1 MIQHSRDT
9 KFLGFEFSSSP
20 LENRGQEM
28 PHVRTYPQPCGDRFA
43 HRVGAVPRR
52 RHLIHATRV
61 KNGDAER
68 LQLLLDRL
76 SKRGIEN
83 PSGDVE
89 GRFSH

>member
-1 MIQHSRDT
+1 
-9 KFLGFEFSSSP
+9 
-20 LENRGQEM
+20 M
-28 PHVRTYPQPCGDRFA
+28 PDVRTYPQPCGDLFA
-43 HRVGAVPRR
+43 HRVRAVPRR

-89 GRFSH
+89 GRFSY